1 MMNHPS
7 LNELVDKAGCRYML
21 VSAVAKRARQ
31 LVAEGEYKG
40 DAKAVSIAI
49 EEFHNGT
56 LKIVTPEQ

>member
-1 MMNHPS
+1 MMNHPP

-31 LVAEGEYKG
+31 LLTDVDKQG
-40 DAKAVSIAI
+40 DAKAVSVAI

-56 LKIVTPEQ
+56 LKIVPPEE

>member
-1 MMNHPS
+1 MMNHPP

-31 LVAEGEYKG
+31 LLTDADKQG

-56 LKIVTPEQ
+56 LKIAPPEE